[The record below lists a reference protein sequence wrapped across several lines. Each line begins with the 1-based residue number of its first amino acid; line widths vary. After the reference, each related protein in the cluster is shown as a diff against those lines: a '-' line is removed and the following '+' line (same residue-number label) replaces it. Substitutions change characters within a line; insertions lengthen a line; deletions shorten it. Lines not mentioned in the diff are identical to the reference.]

1 MGEAAIAWRA
11 AVRERDGSL
20 AQAEHV
26 GWREAHELRK
36 RSRAAAER
44 VGPLR
49 ERFAALAAPER
60 ARLEAELPEAKKVL
74 ADLEGQYYGSLH
86 FQIKHPEALR
96 RLHSLDDQIATVGY
110 ELDIQRQALDGIG
123 AQPPQL
129 HQQQR
134 GIEREAPG
142 LEREIEFRLG
152 TLTAGQARRLGAPGD
167 LHCGRVMPAG
177 LKAKPSGRRL
187 RRRP

>member
-1 MGEAAIAWRA
+1 MGQAAIDWRA

-20 AQAEHV
+20 GQAEHV

-44 VGPLR
+44 VGPLQ

-60 ARLEAELPEAKKVL
+60 ARLEAEMPEAKKVL

-96 RLHSLDDQIATVGY
+96 RLHSLAVRSGSSAIEAT
-110 ELDIQRQALDGIG
+110 RQG
-123 AQPPQL
+123 ANS
-129 HQQQR
+129 
-134 GIEREAPG
+134 A
-142 LEREIEFRLG
+142 
-152 TLTAGQARRLGAPGD
+152 TLPRRCPRRA
-167 LHCGRVMPAG
+167 
-177 LKAKPSGRRL
+177 RL
-187 RRRP
+187 RGCPG